1 MSTALEKKKK
11 EAEESENAEWSPTL
25 ERQKEQSREQGIE
38 ELVKGLSQEGKKE
51 LLEGLDL
58 SKAPPR
64 MGAQEL
70 TSQQR
75 SILRRAMHDKTI
87 VRKILG
93 MLKEDEENNKKN
105 AEEEARLKALF
116 AQKERVDEEVRALQE
131 ARKGAQDQDP
141 MKEKQEKKAK
151 KSKGGGSQKD
161 R

>member
-1 MSTALEKKKK
+1 M
-11 EAEESENAEWSPTL
+11 
-25 ERQKEQSREQGIE
+25 
-38 ELVKGLSQEGKKE
+38 KGLSKKGKKE
-51 LLEGLDL
+51 LLEGLDPR
-58 SKAPPR
+58 SSPPR
-64 MGAQEL
+64 AEAKDL

-87 VRKILG
+87 VRKIVG
-93 MLKEDEENNKKN
+93 MLKEDEEKN
-105 AEEEARLKALF
+105 QKEAEEEPRLKALL

-141 MKEKQEKKAK
+141 KNEKQEKKAK